1 MFFPNETASVNNTGR
16 EAPKC
21 SRDFFLDNS
30 SGLCRPECG
39 EWDQYSPA
47 TRRAVYGVNITFI
60 LVTIIVCVVTFVWSI
75 FRRKIMF
82 RYPNIILLYITFTRA
97 ILSILHLVG
106 YTDEK
111 ALYCTSRDRMTSFEE
126 GSAYCNIIG
135 SATTFIPIFDL
146 TGLCFHLGTVLFT
159 AYFPFRARKL
169 ETKGGY
175 KYLHVFAVICGVG
188 FSIFLVGL
196 QFAVGGFSRT
206 VVPIFCLAASESAF
220 VFGVIPGCF
229 ISAIFLT
236 FVMVLLFKI
245 INIQGWKL
253 KRSQV

>member
-1 MFFPNETASVNNTGR
+1 MVN
-16 EAPKC
+16 A
-21 SRDFFLDNS
+21 
-30 SGLCRPECG
+30 
-39 EWDQYSPA
+39 
-47 TRRAVYGVNITFI
+47 
-60 LVTIIVCVVTFVWSI
+60 
-75 FRRKIMF
+75 
-82 RYPNIILLYITFTRA
+82 
-97 ILSILHLVG
+97 
-106 YTDEK
+106 
-111 ALYCTSRDRMTSFEE
+111 
-126 GSAYCNIIG
+126 G
-135 SATTFIPIFDL
+135 SATTFIPTFDL

-175 KYLHVFAVICGVG
+175 KYLHVVAVICGVG

-196 QFAVGGFSRT
+196 QFAVGGYSRT

-220 VFGVIPGCF
+220 VFGVIPACF

-236 FVMVLLFKI
+236 FVMALFFKI